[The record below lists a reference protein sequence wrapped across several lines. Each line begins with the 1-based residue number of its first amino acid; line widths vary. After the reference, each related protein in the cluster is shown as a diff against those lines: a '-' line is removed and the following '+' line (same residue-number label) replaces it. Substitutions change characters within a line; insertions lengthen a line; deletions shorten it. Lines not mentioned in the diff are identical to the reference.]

1 MVYIDVVVP
10 RYGEFTATGVIISG
24 SRGYILTCWH
34 VIAGVNSIGA
44 VLTTINPSTTIN
56 VTLSNGT
63 TIPATFVTGNYGRD
77 WAVIQLN
84 TVPAGLQAATLGSSA
99 AASVGDFVVAGGF
112 ALGYTPNP
120 SFSFGIISAFR
131 LYSNGYNYVQTD
143 AAVNPGDSGGPLLNM
158 AGQVIG
164 INDSSDDQV
173 LSDGSVVVNMDY
185 CLPMSELLP
194 VIQSYVG

>member
-1 MVYIDVVVP
+1 
-10 RYGEFTATGVIISG
+10 
-24 SRGYILTCWH
+24 
-34 VIAGVNSIGA
+34 
-44 VLTTINPSTTIN
+44 
-56 VTLSNGT
+56 
-63 TIPATFVTGNYGRD
+63 
-77 WAVIQLN
+77 
-84 TVPAGLQAATLGSSA
+84 
-99 AASVGDFVVAGGF
+99 VGDFVVAGGF

-131 LYSNGYNYVQTD
+131 LYSDGYNYVQTD

-194 VIQSYVG
+194 VIQSYVN